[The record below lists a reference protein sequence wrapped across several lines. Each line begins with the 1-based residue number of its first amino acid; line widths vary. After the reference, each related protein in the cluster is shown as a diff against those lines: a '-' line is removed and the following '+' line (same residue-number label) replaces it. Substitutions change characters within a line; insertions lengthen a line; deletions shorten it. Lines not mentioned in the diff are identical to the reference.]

1 MDFAGSGWATSATG
15 VEAGISCADGVDD
28 LGCHFL
34 RSTSDAE
41 GGVVEEPA
49 VVDSGSA
56 AIGPESRDLVGTD
69 FASEAEA
76 GFVSVG

>member
-1 MDFAGSGWATSATG
+1 MNFAGSGWATSATG

-28 LGCHFL
+28 FGCHFL
-34 RSTSDAE
+34 RSTDDAE

-56 AIGPESRDLVGTD
+56 EIGTESGDLVGTD
-69 FASEAEA
+69 CGSEAEA